1 MEIIKRAKE
10 MQVYAESERCR
21 GRKIALVPT
30 MGSFHDGHLNLMRVG
45 RKRSDSLVVSI
56 YVNPT
61 QFAPTEDFE
70 AYPRDFEKDRR
81 LASDVGVDVIFYPDN
96 QEMYPEG
103 YQTYVQVERVT
114 NNLCGISRPN
124 FFRGVTT
131 VCTKLFN
138 IVKPHVTIFGQKDFQ
153 QYTTI
158 KRMVKDLNMDIE
170 VVGMQT
176 VRDQDG
182 LAMSSRNVYLKPAER
197 QSALSLSR
205 SLLLAKGMYEKG
217 ERETAPILD
226 KVREFIAGH
235 PGTKIDY
242 VKICDTSTMQDVPRL
257 EGEAVLALAV
267 HVGKTRLI
275 DNHVFGEPLD
285 I

>member
-1 MEIIKRAKE
+1 

-103 YQTYVQVERVT
+103 YKAVYQ
-114 NNLCGISRPN
+114 LDH
-124 FFRGVTT
+124 
-131 VCTKLFN
+131 CT
-138 IVKPHVTIFGQKDFQ
+138 I
-153 QYTTI
+153 Y
-158 KRMVKDLNMDIE
+158 DIH
-170 VVGMQT
+170 
-176 VRDQDG
+176 
-182 LAMSSRNVYLKPAER
+182 
-197 QSALSLSR
+197 
-205 SLLLAKGMYEKG
+205 LLLK
-217 ERETAPILD
+217 
-226 KVREFIAGH
+226 
-235 PGTKIDY
+235 
-242 VKICDTSTMQDVPRL
+242 
-257 EGEAVLALAV
+257 
-267 HVGKTRLI
+267 
-275 DNHVFGEPLD
+275 
-285 I
+285 